1 MSLGSFFL
9 DSVGDREVGFT
20 WEGAKVWSE
29 GGGGAG
35 GLDAGS
41 LGKAGLTWVKVGC
54 EGGV

>member
-1 MSLGSFFL
+1 MSLGRFFL